1 MSIFDD
7 SVIVSPSSAIVR
19 PAPDAILLK
28 ANVPDTSIPDNI
40 ELPLPMFV
48 PD

>member
-7 SVIVSPSSAIVR
+7 SVIVSPSSAIMR
-19 PAPDAILLK
+19 PVPADTLLK
-28 ANVPDTSIPDNI
+28 ANVPKVSIPDNI
-40 ELPLPMFV
+40 ALPLPMFV